1 MALLLCTRGSQNLA
15 WPRRQDN
22 PWEQTWVETLLSS
35 KKVQKRKRSRPQ
47 IQDATNEHGGNRSP
61 PLLSLSQTNIQQVGV
76 KIKITFPCLSLCF
89 YASVLGGFGWTV
101 AFLMN
106 SFREN
111 GNNVQN
117 LHREVAGSASTN
129 SWSKQIWNIKTGL
142 LNNIEDITINVSHK
156 TVPILNVIIF
166 LEYCLSFSS
175 NLQTP
180 GVCPLPSSEAPQQQ
194 QLRSVCLAG
203 NTSSR
208 KTSLM

>member
-15 WPRRQDN
+15 LPRRQDN

-47 IQDATNEHGGNRSP
+47 IQDATNENGGNRSP
-61 PLLSLSQTNIQQVGV
+61 PFLSLSQTNIQQVGV
-76 KIKITFPCLSLCF
+76 EIKITFPCLSLCF
-89 YASVLGGFGWTV
+89 YAFVHGGFGWTV

-106 SFREN
+106 SLREN

-117 LHREVAGSASTN
+117 LHREVAGSPSTN
-129 SWSKQIWNIKTGL
+129 SWSKQIWNIKQVFLIISRILRSMFHLPTF
-142 LNNIEDITINVSHK
+142 LNA
-156 TVPILNVIIF
+156 LIF

-180 GVCPLPSSEAPQQQ
+180 GVCLLPSSEAPQQQ